1 MVGRRPQK
9 PAWSHPTPGLTPVKR
24 AFKLQALLKSG
35 ENRSDDPEAT
45 ARVAPSTP
53 PESENRHRG
62 ESMRTTRSIV
72 IEGASVGT
80 FAVAIL
86 GGCGNED
93 DPISKAAQAD
103 KKAGIAAPG
112 ILETKAIAEQ
122 AFIFALPIVMNYAVM
137 NEFCVDK
144 NSAQSKGQFNQIAN
158 KARVFTYT
166 RS

>member
-1 MVGRRPQK
+1 
-9 PAWSHPTPGLTPVKR
+9 
-24 AFKLQALLKSG
+24 
-35 ENRSDDPEAT
+35 
-45 ARVAPSTP
+45 
-53 PESENRHRG
+53 
-62 ESMRTTRSIV
+62 MRTTRSIV

-112 ILETKAIAEQ
+112 ILETKAIAEE
-122 AFIFALPIVMNYAVM
+122 AFIFAMPIVMNYAVM

-144 NSAQSKGQFNQIAN
+144 NSAQYKGQFNQIAN
-158 KARVFTYT
+158 EARVFTYT